1 MTMIKVVCLIDML
14 KPARKKSQNNRNKII
29 ILGLSKARKWKDDNS
44 LQSESYRFCKNH
56 TS

>member
-1 MTMIKVVCLIDML
+1 ML
-14 KPARKKSQNNRNKII
+14 KSAKKTSQKIENKI

-44 LQSESYRFCKNH
+44 SQSESYRFCMNH